1 MLQRGRLARS
11 KLCRPFQLSTPRH
24 KSKSMKVG
32 WLALTTLRLARKLT
46 ILRGSQHLGWPDQAR
61 IGCIELQTPALG
73 FI

>member
-1 MLQRGRLARS
+1 
-11 KLCRPFQLSTPRH
+11 
-24 KSKSMKVG
+24 MKVG